1 MILWWYYS
9 AMERK
14 NATPNPQAGVG
25 FLLSQLGWNQARLFQ
40 ETVEPFGLDD
50 PREFVVLRALAAS
63 DGASQKEVCVSLG
76 ITPSRMVALMDALED
91 KGLVERGQ
99 NARDRRA
106 RAVHIT
112 DAGRETLGRAIDA
125 LTKAERW
132 LCEPLQAQERDAL
145 LGLLT
150 RIADHVGLA
159 RDFHPA
165 RAMSWPWPETEPRT
179 A

>member
-1 MILWWYYS
+1 
-9 AMERK
+9 MERK
-14 NATPNPQAGVG
+14 SATPSPQATVG

-40 ETVEPFGLDD
+40 ETVGPFALD

-76 ITPSRMVALMDALED
+76 ITPSRMVGLMDALED
-91 KGLVERGQ
+91 KGLVERLQ

-106 RAVHIT
+106 RAVHLT
-112 DAGRETLGRAIDA
+112 DVGRETLGRAIDA
-125 LTKAERW
+125 VTKAERW

-150 RIADHVGLA
+150 RIADHAGLA